1 MQVWSLEGM
10 ERKWKPIPAFLSGKS
25 HGQRSLA
32 GYSPQGCNPFPKK
45 EMETHSSILIWEIPW
60 TEEPG
65 RLQSTG
71 LQQYRTRLSNWT
83 EQEGSL
89 FSRLF
94 PALTVCRFFDDG
106 HSDWCE
112 VIPHCSFSDHLK
124 FICLIFGCAALGC
137 GTQAC
142 SSSGEW
148 GLLWLQWTGFSLW
161 WRLLLQRMG
170 SRAQAQSLW
179 LMGSVALQHMGS
191 SWSRDWSCVPSI
203 SGQILNQW
211 ITREVCLA
219 TLLPSILPPAHPHP
233 PGLYCN
239 PLFSGRS
246 SPVLIN

>member
-32 GYSPQGCNPFPKK
+32 GYSPQGCN
-45 EMETHSSILIWEIPW
+45 SIGHDLA
-60 TEEPG
+60 
-65 RLQSTG
+65 
-71 LQQYRTRLSNWT
+71 T
-83 EQEGSL
+83 EQSKRVPFSPDSFQQLL
-89 FSRLF
+89 F
-94 PALTVCRFFDDG
+94 ADFFDDG

-161 WRLLLQRMG
+161 WHLLLQRMG